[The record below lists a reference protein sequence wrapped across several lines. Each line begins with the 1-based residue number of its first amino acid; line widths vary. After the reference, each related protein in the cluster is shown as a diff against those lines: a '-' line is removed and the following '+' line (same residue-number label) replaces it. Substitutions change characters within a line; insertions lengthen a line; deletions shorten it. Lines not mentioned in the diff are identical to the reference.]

1 MRLATLPTFGSK
13 WLLPRL
19 HAFYNAHP
27 GMLVHIHSRIEAIN
41 FDTSEI
47 DAAIGVASHDLPG
60 LICHRLH
67 AEELVVIL
75 PPEAAADSQAWSPAR
90 ISEEVLLNVANN
102 PHAWGE
108 WFSHHACR
116 TARCAWG
123 RALS

>member
-1 MRLATLPTFGSK
+1 M
-13 WLLPRL
+13 
-19 HAFYNAHP
+19 
-27 GMLVHIHSRIEAIN
+27 
-41 FDTSEI
+41 
-47 DAAIGVASHDLPG
+47 
-60 LICHRLH
+60 
-67 AEELVVIL
+67 VIL

-116 TARCAWG
+116 TGRCAWG